1 MPALSRS
8 QNGTGPIQIAQFT
21 MYFDAHQIRH
31 RDTATAVQGKYGLQI
46 FDQFETCGPFNV
58 CRIWS
63 FAGLRLCNGCNSRC
77 TTDRNGVRHC
87 GIASAH
93 PSFCVC
99 QFMKQKQTATA
110 ATTEPAF
117 CWHLHVAIAG
127 VSPVI
132 TKRGVLKSRSDSR
145 LFVFSAAAGG
155 CANMLASE
163 CCHVGYAVA
172 PRTCIRRQRI
182 NWGREI
188 TSYAPTRV
196 WWPSAR
202 LHRS

>member
-1 MPALSRS
+1 
-8 QNGTGPIQIAQFT
+8 
-21 MYFDAHQIRH
+21 MYFDSHQIRH

-63 FAGLRLCNGCNSRC
+63 CAGLRLCNGCNSRS

-93 PSFCVC
+93 PFFCVC
-99 QFMKQKQTATA
+99 VNSCSRNRLPQQQRRSPLSAGTFMSPLLAS
-110 ATTEPAF
+110 
-117 CWHLHVAIAG
+117 

-145 LFVFSAAAGG
+145 LFVFSTAAGG
-155 CANMLASE
+155 CANMLTSE